1 MLATLAVALFAQ
13 MAGPADVVLHM
24 SPELA
29 HAAAMPQL
37 RTVHVITNGA
47 TGDGHYVLHMVMR
60 QDAAGLHID
69 AQLSP
74 PMQRTLTVS
83 CAAAGCVHVPAD
95 QDEIRKLFL
104 RALDETIFSDDH
116 GLGYLIVTGCTQAAG
131 DCATLTVQRSA
142 ALGLEMFFYNLRI
155 LDKATNRS
163 RGRSYYYLQLT
174 SDGIIDDTS
183 GRFRPVGASA
193 LAHQLLQYLAKSC
206 SQHSASSI
214 ALVPQFQPPPL
225 REGALAANASSY

>member
-13 MAGPADVVLHM
+13 MAGPADIVLNI
-24 SPELA
+24 SPELRR
-29 HAAAMPQL
+29 AAAMPQL
-37 RTVHVITNGA
+37 RTVHVVTNGA

-60 QDAAGLHID
+60 QDAAGLYID

-74 PMQRTLTVS
+74 PMQRPLTVY
-83 CAAAGCVHVPAD
+83 CVTTGCVHVPPD

-104 RALDETIFSDDH
+104 RALDETIFSDNH
-116 GLGYLIVTGCTQAAG
+116 GLGYLIVTGCTQAPG

-155 LDKATNRS
+155 LDKATNRF

-183 GRFRPVGASA
+183 GRFRPVGTSA
-193 LAHQLLQYLAKSC
+193 LAHQLLQYLMKSC
-206 SQHSASSI
+206 TEHSASF
-214 ALVPQFQPPPL
+214 ALMPQFQPPPL